1 MDANLILQSL
11 GAWLLAPM
19 SFFSFL
25 GTEQF
30 YLFIAP
36 ALLWCLDAG
45 LGLRLGLGLSISA
58 SLNAVLKLAFHSPR
72 PYWVSERVLVLAT
85 ETSFGI
91 PSGHAQNAVVV
102 WGLLA
107 AWIHKTWAWVVAIFL
122 MLMIGLS
129 RLYLG
134 VHFLGDVLAG
144 WLVGGLI
151 LWAILR
157 LERPT
162 LAWLGRRSVS
172 QQILAALAA
181 SLVMVVLGALM
192 RTALGDWQT
201 PEAWNTLAMR
211 APEAEP
217 IAPLALS
224 GLVSQA
230 GVFFGLALGGILLN
244 RAGWFYAG
252 GPALQRVLRYLIG
265 LVGVFILYLGL
276 GAIFPRGESVVPYLL
291 RYLRYGLIGLWI
303 AYLAP
308 WLFIRLRLAR
318 PTRLNAPGAAL
329 PHTD

>member
-11 GAWLLAPM
+11 GAWLLTPM
-19 SFFSFL
+19 SFFTFL

-36 ALLWCLDAG
+36 ALLWCLDAR
-45 LGLRLGLGLSISA
+45 LGLRMGIGLAISISVN
-58 SLNAVLKLAFHSPR
+58 SILKLIFHSPR
-72 PYWVSERVLVLAT
+72 PYWVSERVLALAD

-107 AWIHKTWAWVVAIFL
+107 AWIRKTWAWVVAILL

-134 VHFLGDVLAG
+134 VHFLGDVLVG
-144 WLVGGLI
+144 WLVGALI

-157 LERPT
+157 LEDPV
-162 LAWLGRRSVS
+162 LAWLGHRSVG
-172 QQILAALAA
+172 QQIMAALAA
-181 SLVMVVLGALM
+181 SLGLVLLGVLARM
-192 RTALGDWQT
+192 ALGEWQT
-201 PEAWNTLAMR
+201 PDAWIILAGR

-230 GVFFGLALGGILLN
+230 GVFFGLALGGILLK
-244 RAGWFYAG
+244 RGGWFDAG
-252 GPALQRVLRYLIG
+252 GPALQRVLRYL
-265 LVGVFILYLGL
+265 LGL
-276 GAIFPRGESVVPYLL
+276 AGVLALYTVLGALFPRGESLVPYLL

-303 AYLAP
+303 AFGAP

-318 PTRLNAPGAAL
+318 AES
-329 PHTD
+329 